1 MTFENVVKSW
11 FTTLLGI
18 AIMVVALYSWYND
31 QLSDYQALGAG
42 IVGFA
47 MMWMRD
53 IISRKLV
60 EFFSV
65 IIEKF
70 KSKPQ

>member
-1 MTFENVVKSW
+1 MNVENIVKGW

-18 AIMVVALYSWYND
+18 AIMVIAVYSWYND
-31 QLSDYQALGAG
+31 QLTDLQALGAG
-42 IVGFA
+42 IVGFS

-53 IISRKLV
+53 IISRKLE

-70 KSKPQ
+70 KSKP

>member
-1 MTFENVVKSW
+1 MNVENIVKGW

-18 AIMVVALYSWYND
+18 AIMVIAVYSWYND
-31 QLSDYQALGAG
+31 QLTDLQALSAG
-42 IVGFA
+42 IVGFS

-53 IISRKLV
+53 IISRKLE

-70 KSKPQ
+70 KSKP

>member
-1 MTFENVVKSW
+1 MNVENIVKGW

-18 AIMVVALYSWYND
+18 AIMVIAVYSWYND
-31 QLSDYQALGAG
+31 QLTDLQALGAG
-42 IVGFA
+42 IVGFS

-53 IISRKLV
+53 IISLKLE

-70 KSKPQ
+70 KSKP